1 MGSTRHVEAPRPTQR
16 VSRPEVSSSKGNDRG
31 VAFSEAAPEIGSWI
45 RACFPGGAP
54 TSKAGI
60 DELIAE
66 AAEAARNDFG
76 IEAANDWANGY
87 TFPPSFVA
95 SDIRCLRAAQLDFRS
110 MVERRL
116 KILSKDRLSHAS
128 VARLSPDNPELALM
142 TDLVDGMRVAIPQ
155 GFVPNGHQPRSP
167 LRISYEAVSS
177 AVNKMLGAVI
187 EQRLAFLL
195 PLDMAQAYVPN
206 LHLCKAHWTTKKGK
220 ASGRPLGDL
229 SNVDGTPLNTDATAD
244 AATTYYG
251 PISHPTIEDIAIMV
265 HQFWKEASARDPS
278 LRYEDLHLWKMDLK
292 GAYTLLSFRAEYVG
306 LFGMLLTDNLV
317 YFQLAGIFGWS
328 GTPAAFQVVTRAIAW
343 ELRSRLQSRTIMY
356 VDDIIG
362 IGFEKDIAADLA
374 LTRTI
379 CTSLLGSGAVADDK
393 TEVSRRLDVIGYI
406 IDLDTGRVLI
416 SKKNFL
422 PALNGFLS
430 ADTTT
435 RINLRTAQRL
445 ASWSTR
451 YGKICRVMRPF
462 CSALYRLTWA
472 RTDPHAL
479 FAMSAEAIVAI
490 QCWRAMLCLVRHRE
504 TEFTRSIASFA
515 PETPTVVAEFDSS
528 LSGAGLIWYSRNGD
542 AEVALGV
549 GAADLLFLDF
559 GEDSSFQNLSE
570 FLGAILAIL
579 GQIALG
585 LGGRSVA
592 LRGDSVT
599 ALTWAITERPRG
611 ERVTKAAMV
620 FSLLCIAA
628 GVDVKEVTHIAGTEN
643 KKCDRLSRRGRAPTM
658 SIIDEAEEMG
668 VRDVNVV
675 EIDGDEDIINILML
689 CDPRRELHSEEEFIS
704 FWSAARNAIDSFLR
718 RHPSSSAVSGSHQK
732 YQVCNHV
739 PSLYP
744 LTDTDSRS
752 AIIPGP
758 AYSRH

>member
-1 MGSTRHVEAPRPTQR
+1 MLCTETHALTSLLYAVVESGRRFIAPCLTQR
-16 VSRPEVSSSKGNDRG
+16 ESRPG
-31 VAFSEAAPEIGSWI
+31 VASESRKDKRVTLSEAAPMIGAWI
-45 RACFPGGAP
+45 EACFPGGSPA
-54 TSKAGI
+54 SKAGI
-60 DELIAE
+60 EELIAE
-66 AAEAARNDFG
+66 AVEAARNDFG
-76 IEAANDWANGY
+76 VDAANEWAEGY
-87 TFPPSFVA
+87 TFPPEFIA
-95 SDIRCLRAAQLDFRS
+95 SDVRCLRAAQLDFRK

-116 KILSKDRLSHAS
+116 KILSKDRLSQTS
-128 VARLSPDNPELALM
+128 VKTLSPDNPESALM
-142 TDLVDGMRVAIPQ
+142 TDLAEGMRVAIPE
-155 GFVPNGHQPRSP
+155 GFAPNGLQPRSP
-167 LRISYEAVSS
+167 LRASYETVSC

-187 EQRLAFLL
+187 EQRLAFIL
-195 PLDMAQAYVPN
+195 PLELAQAHVPD

-244 AATTYYG
+244 AATAYYG
-251 PISHPTIEDIAIMV
+251 PIMHPTIEDISVMV
-265 HQFWKEASARDPS
+265 DRFWKEASARDPS
-278 LRYEDLHLWKMDLK
+278 LRYKDLRLWKMDLK

-306 LFGMLLTDNLV
+306 LFGMLLTDDLV
-317 YFQLAGIFGWS
+317 YLQLAGIFGWS

-343 ELRSRLQSRTIMY
+343 ELRSRLQSRTVMY

-374 LTRTI
+374 LTRHI
-379 CTSLLGSGAVADDK
+379 CTALLGSTAVADDK

-422 PALNGFLS
+422 TALHGFLHVDTS
-430 ADTTT
+430 A

-462 CSALYRLTWA
+462 CSALYRLTWG

-479 FAMSAEAIVAI
+479 FNLSAEAVIAI

-515 PETPTVVAEFDSS
+515 PETPTIVAEFDAS
-528 LSGAGLIWYSRNGD
+528 LSGAGLIWYSRDGD
-542 AEVALGV
+542 AEAEMGV
-549 GAADLLFLDF
+549 GAADLMFLGF

-585 LGGRSVA
+585 FRGRSVA

-628 GVDVKEVTHIAGTEN
+628 GVDVKEVTHIPGTEN
-643 KKCDRLSRRGRAPTM
+643 KRCDQLSRRGRAPTM
-658 SIIDEAEEMG
+658 SISAEAEAMG
-668 VRDVNVV
+668 VRGATVV
-675 EIDGDEDIINILML
+675 EIDGDQDVRDILTL
-689 CDPRRELHSEEEFIS
+689 CDPRHELRSEEDFIG
-704 FWSAARNAIDSFLR
+704 FWSAARNAIDSFLQ
-718 RHPSSSAVSGSHQK
+718 RHSPLAAASASH
-732 YQVCNHV
+732 
-739 PSLYP
+739 
-744 LTDTDSRS
+744 
-752 AIIPGP
+752 
-758 AYSRH
+758 